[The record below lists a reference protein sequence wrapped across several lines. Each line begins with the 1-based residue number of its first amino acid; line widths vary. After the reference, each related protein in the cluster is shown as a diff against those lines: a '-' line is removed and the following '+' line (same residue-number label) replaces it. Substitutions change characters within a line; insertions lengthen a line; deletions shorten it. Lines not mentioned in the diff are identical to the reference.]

1 MFTKLKADIRQLI
14 TDDSGR
20 LSLAKTMLAL
30 GWLFVSAFIW
40 KLIVTK
46 TMNESYLVIYIAL
59 ISGQHLTSKWLDK
72 KDDAPKA

>member
-20 LSLAKTMLAL
+20 LSLAKTMLAC
-30 GWLFVSAFIW
+30 GWLFVSGFIW

-46 TMNESYLVIYIAL
+46 TMTESYLVIYIAL
-59 ISGQHLTSKWLDK
+59 ISGHQLTSKWLDK
-72 KDDAPKA
+72 KDDSSKP

>member
-20 LSLAKTMLAL
+20 LSLAKTMLAF

-40 KLIVTK
+40 KLIMTR
-46 TMNESYLVIYIAL
+46 TMTEAYLVIYIAL

-72 KDDAPKA
+72 DPNA